1 MAAVS
6 SRSSAGR
13 HRFGA
18 RGCSTVRPTPR
29 GVGTARRLALAALAG
44 LIGLGAGCDFGVG
57 ETSGSGCARI
67 SQGDYD
73 LPTKRIIKA
82 SVAARL
88 TQRGMDFVTE
98 RIRELVLAFFDADA
112 DGRAVIPLASL
123 GLGAFSTSLGPL
135 DAEVRDLVLVVDL
148 AALDVTFVPGSHPPR
163 LRIAVDDAV
172 VGLQQGTLAGTIDAF
187 LFTGNVACGLANGAN
202 GRVAKLDLDLEIELA
217 TTPVG
222 GLDVRV
228 LPSTVRLQ
236 DVALSIRT
244 DCALPEC
251 LDGLSPPSTAECF
264 ECETICPVVDIGSAL
279 VSVVQALFSDLVDGL
294 LDLLADEVANVFL
307 DGFLNG
313 RPLAVEGTLDLAGL
327 FGAVLPWLQTARDLG
342 ILARPAGDAFAIS
355 GSGDA
360 LGLDLVLDAGLDAA
374 PTHPCVGAL
383 GPDPTYE
390 PGLRP
395 YFDGVA
401 RGPGG
406 QGIPYD
412 LALGVSGAVVNE
424 TLWALF
430 KSGALCIDVTTAD
443 LANATGGDLV
453 VTARALDLLLPG
465 VTSLAG
471 ADAPVR
477 IRVRPDLD
485 LAPEP
490 VRFGDGVGTPLI
502 GVSLRDTRV
511 DVDVLVGDQFFRVI
525 GFRAD
530 LTVGLAI
537 DVLPGA
543 KLGLRVDD
551 VALDRF
557 DLPDDEL
564 FAGAR
569 LELIAPFVVDLALG
583 FLADR
588 PITIEVG
595 TSGLLDGFGIPI
607 APEVVALGPA
617 GVGADWLGIYV
628 AFVELPTPTALTL
641 PAMSFGDARD
651 GAVPFTAAIAA
662 GDAIQLRVAGGSWSG
677 WFAGPGPHRLAH
689 PRLWLI
695 GDWPVEARVRLGA
708 GLPGQAFPVGEVH
721 VLPAIAPALNVP
733 SFPTAPAPDTDPTAG
748 PPGAADGCTGGGSDG
763 PWALTLALLV
773 LVLFTRRRACARARP
788 LALAA
793 ALAAPLALP
802 ACADDA
808 LAPAR
813 ACAHHDQC
821 DDDYL
826 CGPDGVCV
834 AAPTCDHDADC
845 CPGAVCFS
853 GWCRPTTAC
862 DDVAG
867 RPCEG
872 IGQVCE
878 RGQCVPAPCA
888 ADGTCNGA
896 THCFSERCI
905 SGLPCDDRC
914 VAGEVC
920 DVASGRCLIAGS
932 PPTCGEGARAI
943 LVAGFSPEPLTCDG
957 FAWPAEC
964 ADLPAVAPGRP
975 GVDGRL
981 LDLPSGPALVSYD
994 PAYGDLVLS
1003 RFDAS
1008 DARADVALDGVP
1020 ERAPE
1025 APPRGYRGGVRQP
1038 GPDRG
1043 ARPAVSQ
1050 SGDGAALDVLY
1061 RDLDDGGLRHLRL
1074 DAATLTQ
1081 TARGRVPVAG
1091 DAGRWSC
1098 LARRTTLAGDRLAGL
1113 AFVARDPNGEVSA
1126 LVRFEA
1132 TADPP
1137 AGPEDWTVT
1146 PILTTP
1152 LPPTAEAPCGG
1163 SCGLTSVCVRRAGV
1177 GDACGSTLGLDAC
1190 PSPCGR
1196 HEACARIDG
1205 VPATCLPRV
1214 YPAYDGDRLPFGRGP
1229 FATCARGADGELVAA
1244 WYDGEV
1250 GALVAGRWPF
1260 GAGQTTVVDVAADAD
1275 LGRHARLAVAPTG
1288 RVFVAYR
1295 DETAAALRIA
1305 EATSATGP
1313 WTRAVV
1319 DADPQG
1325 VLDLGGWPDLRFD
1338 AGGAP
1343 IVAYGEATHGDM
1355 RVARRGATGCWGI
1368 ATALADGGFAWPG
1381 VLDAGD
1387 GELLVTA
1394 LAFRFDASQRPAHAP
1409 VLTRIPLPTCGP

>member
-1 MAAVS
+1 
-6 SRSSAGR
+6 
-13 HRFGA
+13 
-18 RGCSTVRPTPR
+18 
-29 GVGTARRLALAALAG
+29 
-44 LIGLGAGCDFGVG
+44 
-57 ETSGSGCARI
+57 
-67 SQGDYD
+67 
-73 LPTKRIIKA
+73 
-82 SVAARL
+82 
-88 TQRGMDFVTE
+88 MDFITE
-98 RIRELVLAFFDADA
+98 RIRALVLAFFDADA
-112 DGRAVIPLASL
+112 EGRALIPLASL
-123 GLGAFSTSLGPL
+123 GLGAFSTSLGPF

-148 AALDVTFVPGSHPPR
+148 AALEVAFVPGSHPPR

-187 LFTGNVACGLANGAN
+187 LFSGNVACGLANGAN
-202 GRVAKLDLDLEIELA
+202 GRVAKLDLDLELELA
-217 TTPVG
+217 TTSEG

-228 LPSTVRLQ
+228 LPSTVALQ

-244 DCALPEC
+244 DCGLSEC

-264 ECETICPVVDIGSAL
+264 ECETICPVIDIGSAL

-294 LDLLADEVANVFL
+294 LDLLADDLANVFL

-342 ILARPAGDAFAIS
+342 VLARPAGDAFAIS

-395 YFDGVA
+395 IFDGVA

-406 QGIPYD
+406 QPIPYD

-430 KSGALCIDVTTAD
+430 KSGALCIDVTTDD
-443 LANATGGDLV
+443 LANATAGGLV
-453 VTARALDLLLPG
+453 VTARALALLLPG

-477 IRVRPDLD
+477 IRVRPDLA
-485 LAPEP
+485 LAPAP
-490 VRFGDGVGTPLI
+490 VTFGDGVGAPLI
-502 GVSLRDTRV
+502 GLALRDTRV

-530 LTVGLAI
+530 LTVGLAV

-551 VALDRF
+551 VGLDRF
-557 DLPDDEL
+557 DLPDGEL
-564 FAGAR
+564 FADAR
-569 LELIAPFVVDLALG
+569 LDLIAPFVVDLALG

-595 TSGLLDGFGIPI
+595 TSGLLDGFGVPI
-607 APEVVALGPA
+607 APEVVALGRA
-617 GVGADWLGIYV
+617 GVGADWLAIYV
-628 AFVELPTPTALTL
+628 AFAELPTPTTLAL
-641 PAMSFGDARD
+641 PVMSFGDARD
-651 GAVPFTAAIAA
+651 GGVPFTAAIAP
-662 GDAIQLRVAGGSWSG
+662 GDSVQLRVAGGSWSG
-677 WFAGPGPHRLAH
+677 WFAGPGPHRLEH
-689 PRLWLI
+689 PRLWLV
-695 GDWPVEARVRLGA
+695 GAWPVEARIRPAA
-708 GLPGQAFPVGEVH
+708 GLPGQAFPVGLVH
-721 VLPAIAPALNVP
+721 VVPALAPVLDVP
-733 SFPTAPAPDTDPTAG
+733 SFPTAPPPPVEAPASPPPTAE
-748 PPGAADGCTGGGSDG
+748 GCTGGGANN
-763 PWALTLALLV
+763 PWALTLVLLAL
-773 LVLFTRRRACARARP
+773 FARRRARSRTAAPARARAP
-788 LALAA
+788 ARASVRTAAPAPARSRARLLALAA
-793 ALAAPLALP
+793 GLALT

-808 LAPAR
+808 VAPAR
-813 ACAHHDQC
+813 RCAHHDQC

-826 CGPDGVCV
+826 CGPGGVCV
-834 AAPTCDHDADC
+834 AAPTCDHDLDC

-853 GWCRPTTAC
+853 GWCRPTIEC

-872 IGQVCE
+872 LGEACE
-878 RGQCVPAPCA
+878 AGRCVPAPCA
-888 ADGTCNGA
+888 ADGACDGA
-896 THCFSERCI
+896 THCFAGRCI
-905 SGLPCDDRC
+905 AGLPCDDRC
-914 VAGEVC
+914 VGGELC

-932 PPTCGEGARAI
+932 PPACGEGARAI
-943 LVAGFSPEPLTCDG
+943 LAAGFSPEPLTCDG

-964 ADLPAVAPGRP
+964 ADLPTIAPGRP

-981 LDLPSGPALVSYD
+981 LELPSGPALVSYD

-1008 DARADVALDGVP
+1008 DARSDVALDGVP

-1025 APPRGYRGGVRQP
+1025 APPRGYRGGVRQA

-1061 RDLDDGGLRHLRL
+1061 RDLDDGGLRHLRI
-1074 DAATLTQ
+1074 DAATLTP

-1098 LARRTTLAGDRLAGL
+1098 LARRATPAGDRLAGL

-1137 AGPEDWTVT
+1137 EGPEDWTVT

-1152 LPPTAEAPCGG
+1152 LPLTAAAPCGG
-1163 SCGLTSVCVRRAGV
+1163 SCGLAAVCVRRAGAD
-1177 GDACGSTLGLDAC
+1177 DACGTTLGLDAC

-1196 HEACARIDG
+1196 HEACARVDG
-1205 VPATCLPRV
+1205 AAATCLPRV
-1214 YPAYDGDRLPFGRGP
+1214 YPAYDAERLPFGRGP
-1229 FATCARGADGELVAA
+1229 FATCARGADGELVGA
-1244 WYDGEV
+1244 WYDGED

-1260 GAGQTTVVDVAADAD
+1260 GAAQTAVVDVAADAD

-1288 RVFVAYR
+1288 RLFVAYR
-1295 DETAAALRIA
+1295 DETARALWIA
-1305 EATSATGP
+1305 EASAATGP

-1325 VLDLGGWPDLRFD
+1325 LLDLGGWPDLRFD
-1338 AGGAP
+1338 AAGVP
-1343 IVAYGEATHGDM
+1343 VVAYGEATHGDI

-1368 ATALADGGFAWPG
+1368 ATALADGAFAWPG
-1381 VLDAGD
+1381 VLAVGD

-1394 LAFRFDASQRPAHAP
+1394 LAFRFDASQRPVHAP
-1409 VLTRIPLPTCGP
+1409 VVTHLPLPTCGP